1 MSLYEVTRQGLGG
14 VGEGEET
21 QTIPYTGVAKTLDCQ
36 PSHVDTWVSSRSCKG
51 TAVGHHEPTGSEMRL
66 WVQPY
71 FSDEVDIDGRVKYGM
86 VDSIVHMEVLVIV
99 LPPSGTKYLKT
110 YNCISM
116 LKIPT

>member
-14 VGEGEET
+14 VGEGEEI
-21 QTIPYTGVAKTLDCQ
+21 QTIPGKVQWDKGASWLAKPYTGVAKTLDCQ

-71 FSDEVDIDGRVKYGM
+71 FSAAEYVNY
-86 VDSIVHMEVLVIV
+86 EAVIMQGH
-99 LPPSGTKYLKT
+99 L
-110 YNCISM
+110 M
-116 LKIPT
+116 R